1 MNEYQKASG
10 IVRLH
15 GAINSNDTPKLLND
29 FITDR
34 LNELKTVG
42 VTPGKTQS
50 ERDTN
55 SGAYLELSNFI
66 DRLDLKCD
74 DAREL
79 LKADNSAKGGTR
91 KTTGG

>member
-1 MNEYQKASG
+1 MNEYEKASG

-15 GAINSNDTPKLLND
+15 EAINGNGTPKLLND
-29 FITDR
+29 FIADR

-42 VTPGKTQS
+42 VAPGKTQS
-50 ERDTN
+50 ERDAN
-55 SGAYLELSNFI
+55 SGAHSELSNFI

-79 LKADNSAKGGTR
+79 LKADNSKDGTR